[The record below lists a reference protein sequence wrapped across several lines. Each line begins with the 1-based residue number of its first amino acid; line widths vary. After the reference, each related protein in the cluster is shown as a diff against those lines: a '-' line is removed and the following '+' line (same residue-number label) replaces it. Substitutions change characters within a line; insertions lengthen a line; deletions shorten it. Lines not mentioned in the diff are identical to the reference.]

1 MSVCSHSNPTVS
13 GRLYLH
19 LLTKVKVSAEKEG
32 NFECPRL
39 TTKNELIMKKTMKL
53 VLGIGLAIMVLTG
66 YAQQR
71 PERPSPDEMLK
82 KVTKELSLNETQVS
96 EWEAIHEKYGEQM
109 KSDPRSTMPKM
120 EAEIKEILTTE
131 QWEKFEQMK
140 PKRRPRKGN

>member
-1 MSVCSHSNPTVS
+1 
-13 GRLYLH
+13 
-19 LLTKVKVSAEKEG
+19 
-32 NFECPRL
+32 
-39 TTKNELIMKKTMKL
+39 MKKTMKL